1 MNMPTMNRNRLT
13 TSRKVIGS
21 LMTCEIHAPI
31 AAGTPARVI
40 RKLKSPAA
48 AITNIDDRGCN
59 DRATQHGKQI
69 RKRNRPID
77 HNTDN
82 EGIEPL
88 PPPRLPSA

>member
-40 RKLKSPAA
+40 RKLKSPRCGDHEH
-48 AITNIDDRGCN
+48 DDRGCN

-82 EGIEPL
+82 EGIDHCHH
-88 PPPRLPSA
+88 RGFPSA